1 MMFEKM
7 KYIIV
12 SMRPE
17 QWAKNL
23 FIFAPLVF
31 SRKLLDTGLLGK
43 VTIGFALFS
52 LACGGIYLFNDIKD
66 LESDKSHPH
75 KRKRP
80 LAAEKL
86 TISEAYLA
94 SIILMSVAIVGGF
107 LLDPK
112 FFVVLLIYSVT
123 NVAYSMKLKQLVIL
137 DVMVIGLGFILRV
150 LAGTA
155 LAGVM
160 PSDWLIICTMTI
172 SLFLGFCKRR
182 QEIVRSEGNVPFQ
195 RVVLRSYSLPFL
207 DQMIAVVTACT
218 VMSYALYTVSAE
230 TVARFGT
237 RNLVF
242 TIPFVLYGIFRY
254 LYLVYLKAIGENPT
268 EMMIGDPPFLV
279 NLALWFIVVLIVVY

>member
-1 MMFEKM
+1 MMLEKI

-23 FIFAPLVF
+23 FIFTPLVF
-31 SRKLLDTGLLGK
+31 SRRLLDTALLEK
-43 VTIGFALFS
+43 VAIGFVLFS
-52 LACGGIYLFNDIKD
+52 LASSSVYLFNDIKD
-66 LESDKSHPH
+66 LESDKNHPH

-80 LAAEKL
+80 LASQKL
-86 TISEAYLA
+86 RMSEAYLA
-94 SIILMSVAIVGGF
+94 SIILISVAIVGGF

-112 FFVVLLIYSVT
+112 YFVVLLTYAVT
-123 NVAYSMKLKQLVIL
+123 NLAYSMKLKQLVIL
-137 DVMVIGLGFILRV
+137 DVMVISFGFVLRV

-155 LAGVM
+155 LAGVT

-182 QEIVRSEGNVPFQ
+182 QEIIRSEGNVTAH
-195 RVVLRSYSLPFL
+195 RIVLRSYSLPFL

-218 VMSYALYTVSAE
+218 VISYALYTVSPE

-237 RNLVF
+237 RNLIL

-254 LYLVYLKAIGENPT
+254 LFLTYHEEKKENVI
-268 EMMIGDPPFLV
+268 ELIIGDPPFVL
-279 NLALWFIVVLIVVY
+279 NIICWFIMVLIVIY